1 MNFLEAL
8 SVLFR
13 ERERERERERF
24 FSERTLREET
34 EVMTTV
40 AVMDYPGL
48 RPFPQL
54 ALAAHIFNIRCATL
68 FSYLLF
74 SLRSLIEY
82 NHKSPSQ

>member
-13 ERERERERERF
+13 EREREREREIF
-24 FSERTLREET
+24 FGANIERRDRIHDYGRWDGLSWASALS
-34 EVMTTV
+34 TV
-40 AVMDYPGL
+40 
-48 RPFPQL
+48 

-68 FSYLLF
+68 FIYLLF